1 MAGCCGEYRKNR
13 FFGLGFSTLIIGIL
27 VLGTERVKYH
37 LEKVPFKIN
46 SQKIIFDL
54 ATFKRTMNRCEKSL
68 KSMLGALPLHISHH
82 FMTLI
87 YCQAAMNHMAL
98 IIYLVLYVESL
109 QLLVEQSE
117 VKLSVTKN

>member
-27 VLGTERVKYH
+27 LLGTERVYYR
-37 LEKVPFKIN
+37 LEKVHFKIN
-46 SQKIIFDL
+46 SQKLVFDL
-54 ATFKRTMNRCEKSL
+54 ATLKQTMSRCEKSL
-68 KSMLGALPLHISHH
+68 KSMLGALQLHISHH
-82 FMTLI
+82 FITLI
-87 YCQAAMNHMAL
+87 YCQTVMNHMAL

-109 QLLVEQSE
+109 QLLVEGSE